1 MTRERIDMLQS
12 NGMVWDAQR
21 GGNRHRRR
29 YRSNIEYTTSAAAE
43 PPSSIAS
50 HGKRRTPAAGRDISV
65 HRVPVVASSVI
76 METGTRDVP
85 TASSSH
91 RESNTPAALASISN
105 GSSGT
110 WCDLPTSDASLP
122 PRHDGALFALANPLR
137 AIATGSLPQRDSLRN
152 IMNPLAAAT
161 PAAMIEALVAKR
173 HQEQNALQAHMHR
186 RLTAATVAA
195 ATRTN
200 PASTGGTRATAQ
212 ALTMGTTDS
221 SLVSRVLQHTSEL
234 ETSAYMRSLSN
245 LSLSV
250 EQYLAS
256 NMLNPQ
262 VAGLSTIR
270 DHPSSLLAQY
280 GLGTSPF
287 VPATYSGSLLH
298 PNGSMQLPVAD
309 YWDGHPRPSYQ
320 GLTSATAQSLLI
332 QAHLVG
338 SGHGMSSHAQRVTS
352 LETPSLSFRR
362 RAAVTGTRTQLQRRT
377 SLEVDD
383 TSSTDEDEWKH

>member
-50 HGKRRTPAAGRDISV
+50 HGKRRTPAADRGISV

-110 WCDLPTSDASLP
+110 WRCDLPTSDAILP

-137 AIATGSLPQRDSLRN
+137 ATATGSLSQSQRGSLGN

-161 PAAMIEALVAKR
+161 PAAMIEALVAR
-173 HQEQNALQAHMHR
+173 RREQNALQSHMNR
-186 RLTAATVAA
+186 GLTAATVAA
-195 ATRTN
+195 AMRNNT
-200 PASTGGTRATAQ
+200 ATAQ
-212 ALTMGTTDS
+212 SMAMGTADS
-221 SLVSRVLQHTSEL
+221 SLASRLLQHTSEL
-234 ETSAYMRSLSN
+234 AASSSMHSLSN
-245 LSLSV
+245 LPLSV
-250 EQYLAS
+250 EQYLSS
-256 NMLNPQ
+256 NMPNPR

-287 VPATYSGSLLH
+287 APATYSGSLLH
-298 PNGSMQLPVAD
+298 QNDSMQLSGAGLGI
-309 YWDGHPRPSYQ
+309 DGLQ
-320 GLTSATAQSLLI
+320 GLTSAAVQSPLL
-332 QAHLVG
+332 QAHFAG
-338 SGHGMSSHAQRVTS
+338 RAGHGISSRAQRATAV
-352 LETPSLSFRR
+352 ENASLSAH
-362 RAAVTGTRTQLQRRT
+362 RAAAAAAAAAAAIVSETIRSELQRR
-377 SLEVDD
+377 ERF
-383 TSSTDEDEWKH
+383 